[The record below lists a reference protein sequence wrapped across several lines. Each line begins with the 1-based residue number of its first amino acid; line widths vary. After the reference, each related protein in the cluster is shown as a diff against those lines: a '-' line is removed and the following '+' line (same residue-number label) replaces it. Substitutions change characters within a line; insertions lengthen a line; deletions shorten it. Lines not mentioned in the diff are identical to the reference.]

1 MGNGEWGMGN
11 GALGI
16 GHWAWGNWALGISQ
30 QLTVNRQPS
39 TNKLPNWVNIQ
50 INCDLFFS

>member
-1 MGNGEWGMGN
+1 MGNGEWGIGHW
-11 GALGI
+11 ALGI